1 VDCPEATQIKRVQA
15 RSGLSDK
22 EVSAI
27 IASQAS
33 RAVRLGM
40 ADFVIKNDGPLES
53 LVEQVQTLH
62 DKIIHS

>member
-1 VDCPEATQIKRVQA
+1 VQA

-40 ADFVIKNDGPLES
+40 ADFVIQNDGPLES